1 MTGAP
6 PLLAETPDGDLLSQL
21 LSSVRLTG
29 SVFLDGQFS
38 APFGVISPARWEETP
53 GFSRLR
59 HASVFHLVTEGG
71 CTMRSKGSGDF
82 ALGEGDLVL
91 MPFTAEHAFWNG
103 EHDGFAVGPQIARE
117 GAVPG
122 VSVIDYGG
130 GGPRTRLVCGFIESA
145 ELTNRAFA
153 TLAILG
159 RALADERLG
168 NQVFL
173 IAGHTDASGP
183 PDYNLALSERRAQTV
198 RDFLIKN
205 FGIAENR
212 LLARGFGPTRLKV
225 PQHPG
230 SRLNRRVQVVNW
242 TSEADPSASAEP
254 PPGEPPQAAPQ
265 QAEPPPQQQPPRR
278 RR

>member
-1 MTGAP
+1 MTEAQVERMDALP
-6 PLLAETPDGDLLSQL
+6 NIDVEVLFFID
-21 LSSVRLTG
+21 
-29 SVFLDGQFS
+29 S
-38 APFGVISPARWEETP
+38 A
-53 GFSRLR
+53 
-59 HASVFHLVTEGG
+59 
-71 CTMRSKGSGDF
+71 
-82 ALGEGDLVL
+82 
-91 MPFTAEHAFWNG
+91 N
-103 EHDGFAVGPQIARE
+103 
-117 GAVPG
+117 
-122 VSVIDYGG
+122 
-130 GGPRTRLVCGFIESA
+130 
-145 ELTNRAFA
+145 LTNRAFA

-205 FGIAENR
+205 FGIAEDR
-212 LLARGFGPTRLKV
+212 LLARGFGPSRLKV
-225 PQHPG
+225 PEHPG

-242 TSEADPSASAEP
+242 TSEADPTAAAP

-265 QAEPPPQQQPPRR
+265 QAEPPPPEQAPRR

>member
-1 MTGAP
+1 MTEAQV
-6 PLLAETPDGDLLSQL
+6 ERMD
-21 LSSVRLTG
+21 
-29 SVFLDGQFS
+29 
-38 APFGVISPARWEETP
+38 
-53 GFSRLR
+53 
-59 HASVFHLVTEGG
+59 
-71 CTMRSKGSGDF
+71 
-82 ALGEGDLVL
+82 ALPNIDVEVL
-91 MPFTAEHAFWNG
+91 F
-103 EHDGFAVGPQIARE
+103 
-117 GAVPG
+117 
-122 VSVIDYGG
+122 
-130 GGPRTRLVCGFIESA
+130 FIESA

-254 PPGEPPQAAPQ
+254 PPGQPPQGEPPQAAPQ